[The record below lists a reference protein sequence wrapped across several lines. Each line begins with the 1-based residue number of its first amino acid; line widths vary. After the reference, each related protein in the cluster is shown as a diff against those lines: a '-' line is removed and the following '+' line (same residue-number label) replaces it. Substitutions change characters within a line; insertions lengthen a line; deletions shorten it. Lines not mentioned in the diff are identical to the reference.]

1 MNHFIRSIASKPA
14 KSTPWIFP
22 LTPGSFS
29 IGFPRYTIVML
40 SRSFSSSASIA
51 ANRVYSFFT
60 HLVSKYFLSEH
71 TINRLGAVYSAYS
84 ISAS

>member
-1 MNHFIRSIASKPA
+1 
-14 KSTPWIFP
+14 
-22 LTPGSFS
+22 
-29 IGFPRYTIVML
+29 ML

-51 ANRVYSFFT
+51 ANRVYSLRT

-71 TINRLGAVYSAYS
+71 TINRLGAVYKAYS